1 MNISSGLWR
10 YEQINDIVDTVT
22 ILMRSIPTSI
32 SIGAQFLRCRFQ
44 NGDKPMKF
52 KVAIVYRSFSDDSG
66 RSEEATEPFR
76 YFNEDIDSRL
86 W

>member
-1 MNISSGLWR
+1 MNSGLWR

-32 SIGAQFLRCRFQ
+32 SIGTQFLRCRFQ

-52 KVAIVYRSFSDDSG
+52 KVAIVYRSLSDDSG